1 MKILC
6 LFAITILFFTFVH
19 SAQVELL
26 VNNGF
31 EDGVLTPWTTNNWI
45 IDTSDPHSGTY
56 HAYNEGNYWI
66 KQEFTPTDV
75 NDIISITFWYKQ
87 PEEAIFA
94 FDLYYGSTDYDE
106 DIFFVDDPDW
116 VEYDITSY
124 LRSSGNLEAIRIW
137 GYAGGGPDPDACYLD
152 DVSIIYEDHSTIIN
166 TSIGSIKA
174 LFE

>member
-1 MKILC
+1 MRNLSISL
-6 LFAITILFFTFVH
+6 LFLLAISLSF

-26 VNNGF
+26 DNPGF
-31 EDGVLTPWTTNNWI
+31 EDGVLTPWTTSNWTI
-45 IDTSDPHSGTY
+45 ETSDPHSGTY
-56 HAYNEGNYWI
+56 CAFNEGNYWI

-75 NDIISITFWYKQ
+75 DDIISITFWYKQ

-94 FDLYYGSTDYDE
+94 FDLYYGPSDYDQ

-124 LRSSGNLEAIRIW
+124 LRSSGDLEAIRIW
-137 GYAGGGPDPDACYLD
+137 GYSGGGGDPDYCYLD
-152 DVSIIYEDHSTIIN
+152 DASIIYEDYSSIQP
-166 TSIGSIKA
+166 TSLGNIKA